1 MPLSRASSLA
11 VALALVLLAG
21 LRPAQA
27 DYNSYIALGDSL
39 AFGEYRFQNNPSN
52 GDRGYVAP
60 FADRLTSL
68 YGSRPAVINLAV
80 DGETSGTFV
89 NGGQA
94 VAGDGSSGQPGYSLN
109 THYTSPYPSQNQ
121 LLLATL
127 GAESAAGHNVGMVT
141 LQLGA
146 NDLFLLAG
154 SSSFQALSPAEQY
167 AAIVNTL
174 NGLAAN
180 DAQILTEIKALA
192 PHATV
197 VMMGYYDPYGAFVND
212 PNSPFYAFAQL
223 THIAI
228 PALNQTIAS
237 VASAFGDPF
246 INPYP
251 LFVGNELA
259 YTDIATGNVHPNDLG
274 YGVIAGLLAPVPEPS
289 SLLSLGLGVG
299 AAILGGVWRIRRRRQ
314 PAA

>member
-1 MPLSRASSLA
+1 MPLRRFCALTI
-11 VALALVLLAG
+11 ALALVLLSG
-21 LRPAQA
+21 WRPAQA

-60 FADRLTSL
+60 FADRLASV
-68 YGSRPAVINLAV
+68 YGSRPTVINLAT
-80 DGETSGTFV
+80 DGETSSTFM
-89 NGGQA
+89 NAGSG
-94 VAGDGSSGQPGYSLN
+94 GDGTPGHPGYSYN
-109 THYTSPYPSQNQ
+109 TNYTSPYPSQNQ

-127 GAESAAGHNVGMVT
+127 GAENAAGHNVGMVT

-146 NDLFLLAG
+146 NDLFVLAG
-154 SSSFQALSPAEQY
+154 SASFQSLSPAEQY

-174 NGLAAN
+174 NGLAAK
-180 DAQILTEIKALA
+180 DAQILTEIKTLA

-212 PNSPFYAFAQL
+212 TSSPFYAFAQL
-223 THIAI
+223 THVAI
-228 PALNQTIAS
+228 PALNQTIAG
-237 VASAFGDPF
+237 VAAAFGDRF

-259 YTDIATGNVHPNDLG
+259 YTDIANGNVHPNTIG

-289 SLLSLGLGVG
+289 SILSLGLGLSV
-299 AAILGGVWRIRRRRQ
+299 AIIGGIWRIRRRSEYIV
-314 PAA
+314 